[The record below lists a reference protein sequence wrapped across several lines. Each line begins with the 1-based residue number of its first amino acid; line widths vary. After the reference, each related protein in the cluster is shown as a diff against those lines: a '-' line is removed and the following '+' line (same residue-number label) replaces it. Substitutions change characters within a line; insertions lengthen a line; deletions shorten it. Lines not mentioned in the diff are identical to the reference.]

1 MDEGG
6 KAVIYLL
13 EDDQNIR
20 DFTVYAVQS
29 AGHDIRGFALPSEF
43 RAAVAEMT
51 PDVVL
56 LDIMLP
62 EEDGL
67 SVLRWL
73 RETPATSRLPI
84 MMLSAR
90 TTEFDKVLGLDSGAD
105 DYLTKP
111 FGVMELL
118 SRIRALLR
126 RTSERHE
133 NGGILTGAGITLS
146 PARHVVSV
154 HDSEIGLTGKEFD
167 LLALLM
173 QNQGIVLSRER
184 ILQSVWGYDYDGES
198 RTVDVH
204 IRTLRAKL
212 GEAGNAVETV
222 RGIGYRFHANINETT
237 EATE

>member
-1 MDEGG
+1 M
-6 KAVIYLL
+6 IYLL

-20 DFTVYAVQS
+20 DFTIYAVQS
-29 AGHDIRGFALPSEF
+29 SGLDICGFALPSAF
-43 RAAVAEMT
+43 RTAVAEAV

-73 RETPATSRLPI
+73 RENPATKKLPI

-90 TTEFDKVLGLDSGAD
+90 STEFDKVLGLDSGAD
-105 DYLTKP
+105 DYLAKP

-126 RTSERHE
+126 RTANSGSDETIS
-133 NGGILTGAGITLS
+133 GGCIQLS
-146 PARHVVSV
+146 TARHLVTVR
-154 HDSEIGLTGKEFD
+154 DAEISLTGKEFD
-167 LLALLM
+167 LLAMLM
-173 QNQGIVLSRER
+173 RNRGIVLSRER
-184 ILQSVWGYDYDGES
+184 ILESVWGYDYAGES

-222 RGIGYRFHANINETT
+222 RGVGYRFQENHSDAT

>member
-1 MDEGG
+1 M
-6 KAVIYLL
+6 IYLL

-20 DFTVYAVQS
+20 DFTIYAVES
-29 AGHDIRGFALPSEF
+29 AGYEIRGFALPSAF
-43 RAAVAEMT
+43 RAAVEERT

-62 EEDGL
+62 EENGL

-73 RETPATSRLPI
+73 RGNAATKMLPI

-90 TTEFDKVLGLDSGAD
+90 STEYDKVLGLDSGAD
-105 DYLTKP
+105 DYLAKP

-126 RTSERHE
+126 RTASQSSEDE
-133 NGGILTGAGITLS
+133 TLCCGGIMLS
-146 PARHVVSV
+146 TARHLVTVREE
-154 HDSEIGLTGKEFD
+154 EIVLTGKEFD
-167 LLALLM
+167 LLATLM
-173 QNQGIVLSRER
+173 RNQGIVLSRER
-184 ILQSVWGYDYDGES
+184 ILQSVWGYDYSGES

-222 RGIGYRFHANINETT
+222 RGVGYRFQANPADPT
-237 EATE
+237 EASE

>member
-1 MDEGG
+1 M
-6 KAVIYLL
+6 IYLL

-29 AGHDIRGFALPSEF
+29 AGHDIRGFELPSAF
-43 RAAVAEMT
+43 RAAVAAAV

-62 EEDGL
+62 EEDGF

-73 RETPATSRLPI
+73 RANPATARLPI

-90 TTEFDKVLGLDSGAD
+90 TTEYDKVRGLDSGAD

-126 RTSERHE
+126 RTSERQAHTE
-133 NGGILTGAGITLS
+133 ILSGGGITLNS
-146 PARHVVSV
+146 ASHNVFVQET
-154 HDSEIGLTGKEFD
+154 EIALTGKEFD

-173 QNQGIVLSRER
+173 RNQGIVLSRER
-184 ILQSVWGYDYDGES
+184 ILQTVWGYDYIGES

-222 RGIGYRFHANINETT
+222 RGVGYRFHAAIIEPT

>member
-1 MDEGG
+1 M
-6 KAVIYLL
+6 IYLL

-20 DFTVYAVQS
+20 DFTIYAIES
-29 AGHDIRGFALPSEF
+29 AGYEIRGFSLPSAF
-43 RAAVAEMT
+43 RAAVDEHV

-62 EEDGL
+62 EENGF

-73 RETPATSRLPI
+73 RDNPATKKLPI

-90 TTEFDKVLGLDSGAD
+90 STEYDKVLGLDSGAD
-105 DYLTKP
+105 DYLAKP

-126 RTSERHE
+126 RTASQEAE
-133 NGGILTGAGITLS
+133 DETLCCGS
-146 PARHVVSV
+146 IRLSTARHLVSV
-154 HDSEIGLTGKEFD
+154 REEEVVLTGKEFD
-167 LLALLM
+167 LLAMLM
-173 QNQGIVLSRER
+173 RNQGIVLSRER
-184 ILQSVWGYDYDGES
+184 ILQTVWGYDYTGES

-212 GEAGNAVETV
+212 GEAGNAVVWV
-222 RGIGYRFHANINETT
+222 RGVGYRFQANPADST

>member
-1 MDEGG
+1 M
-6 KAVIYLL
+6 IYLL

-20 DFTVYAVQS
+20 DFTIYAAES
-29 AGHDIRGFALPSEF
+29 AGYEIRGFALPSEF
-43 RAAVAEMT
+43 RTAVETQT

-62 EEDGL
+62 EESGL

-73 RETPATSRLPI
+73 RGNPATRMLPI

-90 TTEFDKVLGLDSGAD
+90 STEYDKVLGLDSGAD

-126 RTSERHE
+126 RTAAASSEDE
-133 NGGILTGAGITLS
+133 TLCCGGILLS
-146 PARHVVSV
+146 TARHLVSV
-154 HDSEIGLTGKEFD
+154 RDEEIVLTSKEFD
-167 LLALLM
+167 LLAMLM
-173 QNQGIVLSRER
+173 RNQGIVLSRER
-184 ILQSVWGYDYDGES
+184 ILQSVWGYDYTGES

-212 GEAGNAVETV
+212 GVAGNTVETV
-222 RGIGYRFHANINETT
+222 RGVGYRFQANPADST

>member
-1 MDEGG
+1 M
-6 KAVIYLL
+6 IYLL

-20 DFTVYAVQS
+20 DFTIYAVQS
-29 AGHDIRGFALPSEF
+29 AGMEIRGFALPSAF
-43 RAAVAEMT
+43 RNAVAEAV

-73 RETPATSRLPI
+73 RETPATKKLPI

-90 TTEFDKVLGLDSGAD
+90 STEFDKVLGLDSGAD
-105 DYLTKP
+105 DYLTQP

-118 SRIRALLR
+118 SRIRALMR
-126 RTSERHE
+126 RTTEEGSSSEE
-133 NGGILTGAGITLS
+133 LLAGGITLNT
-146 PARHVVSV
+146 ARHMVTV
-154 HDSEIGLTGKEFD
+154 HENEIILTGKEFD
-167 LLALLM
+167 LLAMLM
-173 QNQGIVLSRER
+173 RNQGIVLSRER
-184 ILQSVWGYDYDGES
+184 ILESVWGYDYAGES

-212 GEAGNAVETV
+212 GDAGNAVETV
-222 RGIGYRFHANINETT
+222 RGVGYRFQDHHSDIT

>member
-1 MDEGG
+1 M
-6 KAVIYLL
+6 IYLL

-20 DFTVYAVQS
+20 DFTLYAVRNS
-29 AGHDIRGFALPSEF
+29 GYEIEGFALPSAF
-43 RAAVAEMT
+43 RAAVAERV
-51 PDVVL
+51 PDMVL

-67 SVLRWL
+67 SVLRQL
-73 RETPATSRLPI
+73 RNDPATEKLPI
-84 MMLSAR
+84 ILLSAR
-90 TTEFDKVLGLDSGAD
+90 STEYDKVLGLDSGAD
-105 DYLTKP
+105 DYLAKP

-126 RTSERHE
+126 RTEKHDSSKILSG
-133 NGGILTGAGITLS
+133 GGILLDE
-146 PARHVVSV
+146 ARHRVLS
-154 HDSEIGLTGKEFD
+154 DGNEIGLTGKEFD
-167 LLALLM
+167 LLAILM
-173 QNQGIVLSRER
+173 RNQGIVLSRDR
-184 ILQSVWGYDYDGES
+184 ILESVWGYDYAGES

-222 RGIGYRFHANINETT
+222 RGVGYRFQANPADPT

>member
-1 MDEGG
+1 M
-6 KAVIYLL
+6 IYLL

-29 AGHDIRGFALPSEF
+29 AGLDIRGFSLPSEF
-43 RAAVAEMT
+43 RAAVAESI

-73 RETPATSRLPI
+73 RGMPATRKLPI

-90 TTEFDKVLGLDSGAD
+90 STEYDKVLGLDSGAD
-105 DYLTKP
+105 DYLAKP

-126 RTSERHE
+126 RTA
-133 NGGILTGAGITLS
+133 NGSDHSDELLCSGGITLS
-146 PARHVVSV
+146 AARHFVTV
-154 HDSEIGLTGKEFD
+154 HETEIGLTGKEFD
-167 LLALLM
+167 LLAMLM
-173 QNQGIVLSRER
+173 RNQGIVLSRER
-184 ILQSVWGYDYDGES
+184 ILESVWGYDYTGES

-212 GEAGNAVETV
+212 GDAGNAVETV
-222 RGIGYRFHANINETT
+222 RGVGYRFQEDHSDST

>member
-1 MDEGG
+1 M
-6 KAVIYLL
+6 IYLL

-20 DFTVYAVQS
+20 DFTIYAVQS
-29 AGHDIRGFALPSEF
+29 SGMDIRGFALPSDF
-43 RAAVAEMT
+43 RSAVAEAV

-73 RETPATSRLPI
+73 RENPATKKLPI

-90 TTEFDKVLGLDSGAD
+90 STEFDKVLGLDSGAD

-118 SRIRALLR
+118 SRIRALMR
-126 RTSERHE
+126 RTSADSGSGEE
-133 NGGILTGAGITLS
+133 LLESDGISLNT
-146 PARHVVSV
+146 ARHLVTV
-154 HDSEIGLTGKEFD
+154 HDTEIILTGKEFD
-167 LLALLM
+167 LLAMLM
-173 QNQGIVLSRER
+173 RNQGIVLSRER
-184 ILQSVWGYDYDGES
+184 ILESVWGYDYPGES

-212 GEAGNAVETV
+212 GDAGNAVETV
-222 RGIGYRFHANINETT
+222 RGVGYRFQDHHSDTT

>member
-1 MDEGG
+1 M
-6 KAVIYLL
+6 IYLL

-20 DFTVYAVQS
+20 DFTVYAVRS
-29 AGHDIRGFALPSEF
+29 SGMEIRGFATPSDF
-43 RAAVAEMT
+43 RDAVTEAI

-73 RETPATSRLPI
+73 RENSATKKLPI

-90 TTEFDKVLGLDSGAD
+90 STEYDKVLGLDSGAD

-118 SRIRALLR
+118 SRIRALMR
-126 RTSERHE
+126 RAAD
-133 NGGILTGAGITLS
+133 GGQNAEEVLKSDRIALYT
-146 PARHVVSV
+146 ARHLVTVR
-154 HDSEIGLTGKEFD
+154 DTEIVLTGKEFD
-167 LLALLM
+167 LLAMLM
-173 QNQGIVLSRER
+173 RNQGIVLNRER
-184 ILQSVWGYDYDGES
+184 ILETVWGFDYAGES

-212 GEAGNAVETV
+212 GEAGNSIETV
-222 RGIGYRFHANINETT
+222 RGIGYRFQDHHLDTS

>member
-1 MDEGG
+1 M
-6 KAVIYLL
+6 IYLL

-29 AGHDIRGFALPSEF
+29 SSQEIRGYALPSEF
-43 RAAVAEMT
+43 RAAVAEAV

-73 RETPATSRLPI
+73 RENPATKKLPI

-90 TTEFDKVLGLDSGAD
+90 STEFDKVLGLDSGAD
-105 DYLTKP
+105 DYLAKP

-118 SRIRALLR
+118 SRIRALQR
-126 RTSERHE
+126 RTAASDEGETLRS
-133 NGGILTGAGITLS
+133 GGITLS
-146 PARHVVSV
+146 TARHCVTV
-154 HDSEIGLTGKEFD
+154 HENEIGLTGKEFD
-167 LLALLM
+167 LLAMLM
-173 QNQGIVLSRER
+173 RNQGIVLSRER
-184 ILQSVWGYDYDGES
+184 ILESVWGYGYAGES

-212 GEAGNAVETV
+212 GDAGNAVETV
-222 RGIGYRFHANINETT
+222 RGVGYRFQENYPDPT

>member
-1 MDEGG
+1 M
-6 KAVIYLL
+6 IYLL

-20 DFTVYAVQS
+20 DFTIYAVQS
-29 AGHDIRGFALPSEF
+29 SGMDIRGFALPSDF
-43 RAAVAEMT
+43 RSAVAEAV

-73 RETPATSRLPI
+73 RENPATKKLPI

-90 TTEFDKVLGLDSGAD
+90 STEFDKVLGLDSGAD

-118 SRIRALLR
+118 SRIRALMR
-126 RTSERHE
+126 RTSADSGSGEE
-133 NGGILTGAGITLS
+133 LLESDGISLNT
-146 PARHVVSV
+146 ARHLVTV
-154 HDSEIGLTGKEFD
+154 HDTEIILTGKEFD
-167 LLALLM
+167 LLAMLM
-173 QNQGIVLSRER
+173 RNQGIVLSRER
-184 ILQSVWGYDYDGES
+184 ILESVWGYDYPGES

-204 IRTLRAKL
+204 IRTLRSKL
-212 GEAGNAVETV
+212 GDAGNAVETV
-222 RGIGYRFHANINETT
+222 RGVGYRFQDHHADTT

>member
-1 MDEGG
+1 M
-6 KAVIYLL
+6 IYLL

-20 DFTVYAVQS
+20 DFTIYAIES
-29 AGHDIRGFALPSEF
+29 AGCEIRGFSLPSAF
-43 RAAVAEMT
+43 RAAVEEQT

-62 EEDGL
+62 EENGF

-73 RETPATSRLPI
+73 RDNPATKKLPI

-90 TTEFDKVLGLDSGAD
+90 STEYDKVLGLDSGAD
-105 DYLTKP
+105 DYLAKP

-126 RTSERHE
+126 RTASQEAE
-133 NGGILTGAGITLS
+133 DETLCCGSILLS
-146 PARHVVSV
+146 TARHFVSV
-154 HDSEIGLTGKEFD
+154 REEEVVLTGKEFD
-167 LLALLM
+167 LLAMLM
-173 QNQGIVLSRER
+173 RNQGIVLSRER
-184 ILQSVWGYDYDGES
+184 ILQTVWGYDYTGES

-222 RGIGYRFHANINETT
+222 RGVGYRFQANPTDST